1 MQKLGT
7 GYTCDFHGRLRKEE
21 RNHIDTRAKECGVKS
36 SEYVRK
42 LIAKDMGLN
51 PVFQSKEE
59 RRLRNQCISEIS
71 RIGNNINQI
80 VKDYHNNFYSL
91 EQKKELKE
99 LLEKIIEEMD
109 KVFPEN

>member
-1 MQKLGT
+1 MYEVRT
-7 GYTCDFHGRLRKEE
+7 GYTCDFHGRLREEE
-21 RNHIDTRAKECGVKS
+21 RNHIDTMANQCGVNP

-42 LIAKDMGLN
+42 LIVKDMGRN
-51 PVFQSKEE
+51 PVFQSLEE

-99 LLEKIIEEMD
+99 LLEKIIEKME